1 MILTKTWKQGTWI
14 GEHNIGDGEEDE
26 DRTLH
31 ILPCIIRRG
40 SGDVGMIL
48 ETRVSC
54 PDREVFW
61 NMRYHAVR
69 LGHLWGYCRT
79 GTVTHEA

>member
-14 GEHNIGDGEEDE
+14 GGNNIGDGEGDE
-26 DRTLH
+26 NRTLH
-31 ILPCIIRRG
+31 ILPCIIGRG
-40 SGDVGMIL
+40 SGDVGIIL

-61 NMRYHAVR
+61 NTRYHTVR
-69 LGHLWGYCRT
+69 LGYLWGYCRAST
-79 GTVTHEA
+79 ARNE